1 MKENKEDNNNNN
13 VEVKKTGIKKIKIVV
28 IGDHAT
34 GKTSFIDKI
43 CSDTFNVNVES
54 TISNK
59 LNYKK
64 YNNDNDSYMF
74 EFNDLGGQD
83 YNIVINKIILKS
95 ITAIIYCCSPELD
108 ESLEN
113 ILKWN
118 KACLDTIEST
128 ENVPKFIVI
137 NKCDLDQKF
146 EEKDIEEVKNKIA
159 KKYYYV
165 SAKDGVFK
173 NEDSKTLRVN
183 EFLDDLL
190 DNIDNLENIKEVLS
204 ESDVDLG
211 LDLERKRSESEYS
224 QNNKQKEED
233 DKSKKGCCY

>member
-95 ITAIIYCCSPELD
+95 ITAIIYCCSPELKD
-108 ESLEN
+108 SLEN

-118 KACLDTIEST
+118 KACLDTISLT

-146 EEKDIEEVKNKIA
+146 EEKDIKEVKNKIA

-224 QNNKQKEED
+224 QNNKQKEEGD
-233 DKSKKGCCY
+233 NSKKGCC

>member
-1 MKENKEDNNNNN
+1 MKENKEENNDNE
-13 VEVKKTGIKKIKIVV
+13 VEVKKVEIPKIKIVV
-28 IGDHAT
+28 IGDHST

-43 CSDTFNVNVES
+43 CTNEFNKQVETTVN
-54 TISNK
+54 TKI
-59 LNYKK
+59 NYYN
-64 YNNDNDSYMF
+64 YNNDKDNYIF

-95 ITAIIYCCSPELD
+95 ITAIIYCCSPELKD
-108 ESLEN
+108 SLEN

-118 KACLDTIEST
+118 KACLDTISLT

-137 NKCDLDQKF
+137 NKCDLEQKF

-173 NEDSKTLRVN
+173 NEDSKPLKVN

-211 LDLERKRSESEYS
+211 LDLERKHSESEYS
-224 QNNKQKEED
+224 QNNKQNEGD
-233 DKSKKGCCY
+233 DKSKKCC

>member
-1 MKENKEDNNNNN
+1 MKENKEDNNNN

-43 CSDTFNVNVES
+43 CSDIFNVNVQS

-83 YNIVINKIILKS
+83 YNIVINKIILKN
-95 ITAIIYCCSPELD
+95 INAIIYCCSPEHKD
-108 ESLEN
+108 SLEN

-118 KACLDTIEST
+118 EVCLNTIASV
-128 ENVPKFIVI
+128 ENLPKFIVI
-137 NKCDLDQKF
+137 NKCDLEEKF
-146 EEKDIEEVKNKIA
+146 EERKIKEVKNKIA

-165 SAKDGVFK
+165 SAQDNIFK
-173 NEDSKTLRVN
+173 KEDSKQIELN
-183 EFLDDLL
+183 EFVDDLL
-190 DNIDNLENIKEVLS
+190 KNIDNLDNVKEVLN
-204 ESDVDLG
+204 ESGVDLG
-211 LDLERKRSESEYS
+211 LDLNRKNSDANS
-224 QNNKQKEED
+224 QNSQQKREGDSNK
-233 DKSKKGCCY
+233 CNC

>member
-1 MKENKEDNNNNN
+1 MKENTEDKNNNN

-43 CSDTFNVNVES
+43 CSDIFNVNVES

-95 ITAIIYCCSPELD
+95 ITAIIYCCSPEKD

-118 KACLDTIEST
+118 KACLDTIAST

-173 NEDSKTLRVN
+173 NEDSKPLKVN

-211 LDLERKRSESEYS
+211 LDLERKHSESEYS

-233 DKSKKGCCY
+233 DKSKKGCC

>member
-95 ITAIIYCCSPELD
+95 ITAIIYCCSPELKD
-108 ESLEN
+108 SLEN

-173 NEDSKTLRVN
+173 NEDSKPLKVN

-224 QNNKQKEED
+224 QNNKQKEEGD
-233 DKSKKGCCY
+233 NSKKGCC

>member
-95 ITAIIYCCSPELD
+95 ITAIIYCCSPELKD
-108 ESLEN
+108 SLEN

-118 KACLDTIEST
+118 KACLDTISLT

-146 EEKDIEEVKNKIA
+146 EEKDIKEVKNKIA

-211 LDLERKRSESEYS
+211 LDLERKRSESENS
-224 QNNKQKEED
+224 QNNKQNEGEENCH
-233 DKSKKGCCY
+233 KCC

>member
-1 MKENKEDNNNNN
+1 
-13 VEVKKTGIKKIKIVV
+13 
-28 IGDHAT
+28 
-34 GKTSFIDKI
+34 
-43 CSDTFNVNVES
+43 
-54 TISNK
+54 
-59 LNYKK
+59 
-64 YNNDNDSYMF
+64 MF

-95 ITAIIYCCSPELD
+95 ITAIIYCCSPELKD
-108 ESLEN
+108 SLEN

-137 NKCDLDQKF
+137 NKCDLVQKF
-146 EEKDIEEVKNKIA
+146 EEKDIEKVKNKIA

-173 NEDSKTLRVN
+173 NEDSKTLKVN
-183 EFLDDLL
+183 QFLDDLL

-224 QNNKQKEED
+224 QNNKQKEEGD
-233 DKSKKGCCY
+233 NSKKGCCQ